1 MKLRRKD
8 SEKGP
13 TTRLARMPQAEKPR
27 PDETI
32 RKRTGADLQ
41 NGWLA
46 RHGNLVLTDDRLVF
60 VPSPLDTVLGA
71 RRREISLDTLAE
83 VERWPKSP
91 GEIPRGARRPRLRL
105 HTPQGIYEFLVG
117 DLDAWIDALE
127 KVYSLRAKKGREY
140 RPTFTREGVDNLLM
154 AEE

>member
-1 MKLRRKD
+1 
-8 SEKGP
+8 
-13 TTRLARMPQAEKPR
+13 MPQAEKPR

-46 RHGNLVLTDDRLVF
+46 RHGTLTLTDDRLVF
-60 VPSPLDTVLGA
+60 VPSPLDTVMLG
-71 RRREISLDTLAE
+71 RRREIALDTLAE

-91 GEIPRGARRPRLRL
+91 REIPRGAKRPRMRL

-127 KVYSLRAKKGREY
+127 KMYVLRWRKGLEHT
-140 RPTFTREGVDNLLM
+140 PVFTREEGENFML